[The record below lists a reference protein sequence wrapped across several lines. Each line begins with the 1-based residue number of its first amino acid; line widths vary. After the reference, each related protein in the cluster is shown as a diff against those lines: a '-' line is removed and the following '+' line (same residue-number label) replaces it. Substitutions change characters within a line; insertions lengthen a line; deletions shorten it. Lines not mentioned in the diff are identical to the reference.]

1 MTHVSRRRFLE
12 DSLLATFAA
21 GAAAATA
28 SFSAVPPAL
37 LAAEKVGA
45 NDRLGVLLAGAGG
58 RGVDHINFFAKDKRT
73 EIRFV
78 CDPDRVVAERRC
90 ADIEAIQ
97 GTRPKAVADL
107 RAALEDRAIDIV
119 TCASTNHWHA
129 LTGIWA
135 MQAGKHCYIEKPISH
150 NIHEGKALVAAAK
163 KYKRIVQTGSQ
174 CRSQP
179 PIIDVVKFVQEGGI
193 GKVNFAR
200 GLCYKRRPA
209 IGPLGNYPVPENV
222 DYDLWSGPAQ
232 IRPVTRP
239 RFHYDWH
246 WQHYYGNG
254 DLGNQGPHQTDI
266 ARWFLGVERFP
277 LSVLSYGGRLGY
289 DIEKNDPNY
298 VDAGDTANTEVSIYD
313 YGDKCIVFETR
324 GLRTPNF
331 DIPVG
336 EKLGTQV
343 GVIAYGT
350 NGYAIQG
357 AARGQSYDYSAV
369 YDLQGKLIKEFKG
382 GRSQQPATQG
392 QTGAVQLA
400 FDGDRVHYANF
411 VDAVLANDPTVLT
424 ADARCGALSAAVSHL
439 GNISY
444 YVGEKNRVSIAELK
458 RTLASIKSLD
468 DNDATLART
477 VEHLEANGVDLKRT
491 PLALGPILKIDVEKE
506 VFIDNAEANA
516 MLTRD
521 YRAPYIVPAPE
532 NV

>member
-1 MTHVSRRRFLE
+1 MTNISRRRFLE

-21 GAAAATA
+21 GAAAA
-28 SFSAVPPAL
+28 FSGVPQPL
-37 LAAEKVGA
+37 LAAAAEKVGA
-45 NDRLGVLLAGAGG
+45 NDRLGVLLVGAGG
-58 RGVDHINFFAKDKRT
+58 RGADHIKFFANDPRT

-78 CDPDRVVAERRC
+78 CDPDRAAAEQRC
-90 ADIEAIQ
+90 TDIETIQ
-97 GTRPKAVADL
+97 GTRPLAVADM
-107 RAALEDRAIDIV
+107 RKVLENPAIDVV
-119 TCASTNHWHA
+119 TCAATNHWHA

-150 NIHEGKALVAAAK
+150 NIHEGKALVTAAK

-179 PIIDVVKFVQEGGI
+179 PIIDAVKFVHEGGI
-193 GKVNFAR
+193 GEVNFAR

-209 IGPLGNYPVPENV
+209 IGPLGDYPVPKNV
-222 DYDLWSGPAQ
+222 DYELWSGPAR

-246 WQHYYGNG
+246 WQRYYGSG

-277 LSVLSYGGRLGY
+277 QSVISYGGRLGY

-298 VDAGDTANTEVSIYD
+298 ADAGDTANTAVSIYD

-324 GLRTPNF
+324 GLKTPNY

-336 EKLGTQV
+336 EGLGTQV
-343 GVIAYGT
+343 GVIAYGK

-357 AARGQSYDYSAV
+357 AAGGQSYNYSAV

-382 GRSQQPATQG
+382 AGSQPVEPEMVG
-392 QTGAVQLA
+392 SVRLA
-400 FDGDRVHYANF
+400 YEGDSLHYANF
-411 VDAVLANDPTVLT
+411 VKAVLADDPKLLA

-444 YVGEKNRVSIAELK
+444 YLGEKNKVSVAELK
-458 RTLASIKSLD
+458 KTLESVKSLD

-477 VEHLEANGVDLKRT
+477 AVHLESNGVDLKRT
-491 PLALGPILKIDVEKE
+491 PLALGPMLKIDVEKE
-506 VFIDNAEANA
+506 IFADNADANA

-521 YRAPYIVPAPE
+521 YRAPYTVPAPE